1 MNKILFIEDDLS
13 ILTYIKKVLEK
24 SDYIFTAAI
33 NGQEGVEKAKE
44 LQPDLIVCDV
54 MLPFMDG
61 FKVVTELK
69 KDTETESIPF
79 VFLSALS
86 QRENVRQGMNLGAED
101 YLTKPFDRKELLAM
115 ITAQFKKQERIAKRI
130 EKTVREYRKKA
141 ETNSPAPIK
150 SFDNKNPYVL
160 VVDDSEINRKIC
172 ENFFVKSKIPFKLAA
187 NGHEAISLI
196 MESEPSVILLDIVM
210 PVMDGMDTIKIIRK
224 NKDWNHIHIIAMS
237 STSYENDIVNLIK
250 LGANDYILKPLKWNL
265 VASKLEKVTHLKK
278 YIKR

>member
-13 ILTYIKKVLEK
+13 ILTYIKKILEK
-24 SDYIFTAAI
+24 SEYIFTAAI
-33 NGQEGVEKAKE
+33 NGQEGIEKAKE

-61 FKVVTELK
+61 FKVITELK
-69 KDTETESIPF
+69 KDPETESIPF

-130 EKTVREYRKKA
+130 DKTVREYRKKTEA
-141 ETNSPAPIK
+141 NSPVPFKA
-150 SFDNKNPYVL
+150 FDNKNPYVL

-172 ENFFVKSKIPFKLAA
+172 ENFFVKSNIPFKLAA
-187 NGHEAISLI
+187 NGHEALSLI
-196 MESEPSVILLDIVM
+196 MENEPSVILLDIVM
-210 PVMDGMDTIKIIRK
+210 PVMDGTDTIKVIRK

-237 STSYENDIVNLIK
+237 STSYENDIIQLIK

-265 VASKLEKVTHLKK
+265 VAGKLEKVAHLKK
-278 YIKR
+278 HIKH

>member
-13 ILTYIKKVLEK
+13 ILTYIKKILEK

-69 KDTETESIPF
+69 KNPETETIPF

-130 EKTVREYRKKA
+130 EKKVREFKQKT
-141 ETNSPAPIK
+141 ENKTPFSIK
-150 SFDNKNPYVL
+150 SYENSNPFIL
-160 VVDDSEINRKIC
+160 IVDDSDINRKIC
-172 ENFFVKSKIPFKLAA
+172 ENFLTKSNIPFKSAT
-187 NGHEAISLI
+187 NGHEALTRM
-196 MESEPSVILLDIVM
+196 MEATPSVVLLDIIM
-210 PVMDGMDTIKIIRK
+210 PVMDGLDTLKVIRK
-224 NKDWNHIHIIAMS
+224 NKDWNNVHIIAMS
-237 STSYENDIVNLIK
+237 STSYEDEIVNLIK
-250 LGANDYILKPLKWNL
+250 TGANDYILKPLKWNFL
-265 VASKLEKVTHLKK
+265 ASKLEKVPYLKK
-278 YIKR
+278 YVRH